1 MKKNVTYIFITS
13 ILLSICTGCNRLG
26 IRSDKDFFGRWKLV
40 SVKISNDLGETWKT
54 FTPQDYEW
62 IEFRSDGQF
71 RMLDTDMEI
80 ARDGEWH
87 CTDDSIFYRAPDI
100 EFMGGKCSAKIIRC
114 DKESLIIQET
124 DRDGIVG
131 KFYYVPD

>member
-1 MKKNVTYIFITS
+1 MKKNNVTFIFIIS
-13 ILLSICTGCNRLG
+13 ILVSICTGCNRLG
-26 IRSDKDFFGRWKLV
+26 IRSDKDFFGKWKLV
-40 SVKISNDLGETWKT
+40 SLKISYDLGETWQT
-54 FTPQDYEW
+54 ITPHDYEW
-62 IEFRSDGQF
+62 IEFRPNGQF

-100 EFMGGKCSAKIIRC
+100 IIGGKRNAKIIRC

-124 DRDGIVG
+124 DRNGIVG
-131 KFYYVPD
+131 KMYYVPD